1 MLPVGCLDTTA
12 TEADM
17 RTFSAIALAA
27 SLYAVPAMSQVIF
40 QVPDSD
46 AARHEQR
53 AQRDRAD
60 ARAEHRE
67 AQMDAAMGNYGAA
80 AQDQREARRDWHDA
94 QRQDDRARGDSTTV
108 ILGR

>member
-1 MLPVGCLDTTA
+1 
-12 TEADM
+12 M

-40 QVPDSD
+40 QVPDGD

-53 AQRDRAD
+53 AQQDRAN
-60 ARAEHRE
+60 ARAEHRD

-80 AQDQREARRDWHDA
+80 AEEQRDARRDWQA
-94 QRQDDRARGDSTTV
+94 ARRQEERARDDSSTI

>member
-1 MLPVGCLDTTA
+1 
-12 TEADM
+12 M
-17 RTFSAIALAA
+17 RTLSAIALAA
-27 SLYAVPAMSQVIF
+27 SLYAIPAMSQVIF

-53 AQRDRAD
+53 AQQDRAN

-80 AQDQREARRDWHDA
+80 AEEQRAARHDWQAARR
-94 QRQDDRARGDSTTV
+94 QDERARDDSSLV

>member
-1 MLPVGCLDTTA
+1 
-12 TEADM
+12 M

-27 SLYAVPAMSQVIF
+27 SLYAIPAMSQVIF
-40 QVPDSD
+40 QVPDGD
-46 AARHEQR
+46 AAHHEQR
-53 AQRDRAD
+53 AQQDRAN

-80 AQDQREARRDWHDA
+80 AEEQRDARHDWQAARR
-94 QRQDDRARGDSTTV
+94 QEERARDDSSIV

>member
-1 MLPVGCLDTTA
+1 
-12 TEADM
+12 M

-27 SLYAVPAMSQVIF
+27 SLYAIPAMSQVIF

-53 AQRDRAD
+53 AQQDRAD
-60 ARAEHRE
+60 ARAEHRQ
-67 AQMDAAMGNYGAA
+67 AQMDAATGNYGAA
-80 AQDQREARRDWHDA
+80 AQEQRDARHDWRA
-94 QRQDDRARGDSTTV
+94 ARNQEERARDDSSIG

>member
-1 MLPVGCLDTTA
+1 M
-12 TEADM
+12 EADM

-40 QVPDSD
+40 QVPDGD

-53 AQRDRAD
+53 AQQDRAN

-67 AQMDAAMGNYGAA
+67 AQMDAAIDNYGAA
-80 AQDQREARRDWHDA
+80 AEEQRDARHDWQAARR
-94 QRQDDRARGDSTTV
+94 QEERARDDST
-108 ILGR
+108 IIIGR

>member
-1 MLPVGCLDTTA
+1 M
-12 TEADM
+12 EADM

-40 QVPDSD
+40 QVPDGD
-46 AARHEQR
+46 AARHEER
-53 AQRDRAD
+53 AQQDRAN

-80 AQDQREARRDWHDA
+80 AEEQRDARHDWQAARR
-94 QRQDDRARGDSTTV
+94 QEERARDDST
-108 ILGR
+108 IIIGR

>member
-1 MLPVGCLDTTA
+1 
-12 TEADM
+12 M

-40 QVPDSD
+40 QVPDGD
-46 AARHEQR
+46 AARHQQR
-53 AQRDRAD
+53 AQQDRAD
-60 ARAEHRE
+60 ARAEHRD

-80 AQDQREARRDWHDA
+80 AEEQRDARRDWQSA
-94 QRQDDRARGDSTTV
+94 RRQEERARDHSTTI

>member
-1 MLPVGCLDTTA
+1 
-12 TEADM
+12 M

-40 QVPDSD
+40 QVPDND

-53 AQRDRAD
+53 AQQDRSD
-60 ARAEHRE
+60 ARAEHRQ

-80 AQDQREARRDWHDA
+80 AEEQRDARRDWHA
-94 QRQDDRARGDSTTV
+94 ARRQEERARDDSSTV
-108 ILGR
+108 IIGR

>member
-1 MLPVGCLDTTA
+1 
-12 TEADM
+12 M

-27 SLYAVPAMSQVIF
+27 SLYAIPAMSQVIF

-53 AQRDRAD
+53 AQQDRAD
-60 ARAEHRE
+60 ARAERRD

-80 AQDQREARRDWHDA
+80 AQEQRDARRDWHAA
-94 QRQDDRARGDSTTV
+94 QNQQERAQDDSSTV
-108 ILGR
+108 IIGR